1 MILKR
6 LKENMAPLS
15 LILLIPFT
23 NLLYEFLNN
32 SSRGVHYLVTALD
45 RGVPFIKVFA
55 VPYLLWYPF
64 ILGGLVYLCINSREE
79 YYKALRSI
87 VAGMLICCFFY
98 YIFQTSVPRP
108 QLNDNGFM
116 TGIVGF
122 IYSSDNP
129 YNCFPSIHVF
139 TSYVIMKSIGN
150 TDASKKVKS
159 TAILIG
165 VAVILSTQFIKQH
178 VLIDMVFAMLLANY
192 IYMEEYLWIGKVF
205 SSLMMKRKSEI

>member
-1 MILKR
+1 MKR

-15 LILLIPFT
+15 LILLIPIT

-32 SSRGVHYLVTALD
+32 SSRGVHYLVTAID
-45 RGVPFIKVFA
+45 RGIPFIRIFA
-55 VPYLLWYPF
+55 VPYLIWYPF
-64 ILGGLVYLCINSREE
+64 MLGGLVYLCMNNREE
-79 YYKALRSI
+79 YYRALRSI
-87 VAGMLICCFFY
+87 VTGMLLCCFFY
-98 YIFQTSVPRP
+98 YIFQTAVPRP
-108 QLNDNGFM
+108 ELSGKDFM
-116 TGIVGF
+116 TGIVKF
-122 IYSSDNP
+122 IYSTDNP

-150 TDASKKVKS
+150 TDASRKVKLI
-159 TAILIG
+159 AILIG
-165 VAVILSTQFIKQH
+165 VSVILSTQFIKQH